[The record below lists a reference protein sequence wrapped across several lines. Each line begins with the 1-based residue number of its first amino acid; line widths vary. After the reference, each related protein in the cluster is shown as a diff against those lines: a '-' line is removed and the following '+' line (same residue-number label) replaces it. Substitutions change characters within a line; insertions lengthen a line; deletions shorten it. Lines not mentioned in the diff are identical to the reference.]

1 MGFSISRYSQFN
13 LTQVLSVEGLFTQF
27 VYNGIFYQKVF
38 GPAMGSPVSAAI
50 ANSVMEDVEQRAL
63 A

>member
-1 MGFSISRYSQFN
+1 
-13 LTQVLSVEGLFTQF
+13 VLSVEGLFTQF

-38 GPAMGSPVSAAI
+38 GPFMGSPVSAVI